1 MTTTESAIAAPLL
14 VSVDRMAEMLGI
26 GRTRAY
32 ELVGTGELPSV
43 LIGRSRRVAVVDV
56 AAYVDRLRDRNA
68 MTDRGARD
76 TPTSEGVEV
85 ATAVPY
91 AQSEVPL

>member
-1 MTTTESAIAAPLL
+1 VTTTESAIASPLL
-14 VSVDRMAEMLGI
+14 VSVDRAAEMLGI

-56 AAYVDRLRDRNA
+56 VAYVDRLRDRNA
-68 MTDRGARD
+68 VTDRGARD

-85 ATAVPY
+85 VTVVPY
-91 AQSEVPL
+91 APSEVPL